1 MSSIPGLGT
10 KILPAIWY
18 GQKRGKWEKKKKSEV
33 SRKTS
38 KGSWERGADNN
49 NNNRTPPASNRQELL
64 LLTLR
69 WLWTILVGLFSL
81 QGSCPLFWSG
91 E

>member
-18 GQKRGKWEKKKKSEV
+18 GQKRGKWGGGERKV

-49 NNNRTPPASNRQELL
+49 NNNRTPPASNRQGLL
-64 LLTLR
+64 LLT
-69 WLWTILVGLFSL
+69 
-81 QGSCPLFWSG
+81 
-91 E
+91 